1 MTALGDYPVGKGRPP
16 TAFQFKPGVSGNP
29 AGRKRGVKGVSA
41 VIAAALA
48 RRVTVTEKG
57 RRRSISLLEA
67 ALAQQANKAAAGD
80 RHATKLIL
88 QLLGSAQD
96 REQAQALNAP
106 VDPAARAEADAAIL
120 EALRASAGHL
130 AMEAD
135 DEDAD

>member
-29 AGRKRGVKGVSA
+29 AGRKRGGKGVSA

-57 RRRSISLLEA
+57 RRRSMSLLEA
-67 ALAQQANKAAAGD
+67 AVAQQVNKAAAGD

-88 QLLGSAQD
+88 QLLGSAED
-96 REQAQALNAP
+96 REEARALNAP
-106 VDPAARAEADAAIL
+106 VDPVARAQADAVIL
-120 EALRASAGHL
+120 EALRASAGKM
-130 AMEAD
+130 ATEAA
-135 DEDAD
+135 DEEVE